1 MSHAETPCQWS
12 DVERVENVE
21 RVVGEIET
29 FDLAE
34 ASRCRNLAQP
44 LLAHARAGAFATD
57 CQRLRHAVVQAG
69 GVSKRA
75 ELQWMLDVALYV
87 AVQVELEDEARPTW
101 LQCSGHCGQQLHR
114 MRRIVH
120 DVEHRDE
127 VICSRDTLG
136 SVSQLIA
143 HTILQS
149 SCASIHCC
157 RCDRGTVV
165 VVPNQ

>member
-34 ASRCRNLAQP
+34 ASRRCNLAQP
-44 LLAHARAGAFATD
+44 LPARTRAGAFAPNGQCLCD
-57 CQRLRHAVVQAG
+57 AVVQAG
-69 GVSKRA
+69 GVTERT
-75 ELQWMLDVALYV
+75 ELQWMLDIALYV

-120 DVEHRDE
+120 DVEHRDQ

-136 SVSQLIA
+136 NVSQLIA

-149 SCASIHCC
+149 SCASIHRC

-165 VVPNQ
+165 VVP